1 MIARTLVNGTF
12 ATAKT
17 LEIDLGQAGFN
28 KAAIYVPA
36 LSSDGYVTVALSY
49 DGSTYLTLSVGDG
62 AASEYDV
69 EIPSARVRTLD
80 LAGARYIRLTAP
92 STNQTV
98 TVYTLATG

>member
-1 MIARTLVNGTF
+1 MIARTLVSDTF

-17 LEIDLGQAGFN
+17 LDIDLGQAGF
-28 KAAIYVPA
+28 KQAAIFVPT
-36 LSSDGYVTVALSY
+36 LSSDSYVTVSLSY
-49 DGSTYLTLSVGDG
+49 DGSTWLTLSMADG